1 VPFYLALGQSMGG
14 AGAKA
19 KGTHMSKLLVVTDL
33 GTFRAYSMD
42 QKPGTSS
49 PQLREVEEYKTELGD
64 DRISR
69 QFSDQPAKRGRGSA
83 ASDTSSSQGNGE
95 RHNICLENDRRSV
108 KEVADHISKLLDGG
122 EFDACYLAASSEI
135 SGPILEELPAEARS
149 KVQKNVAK
157 DLVNAKRE
165 ELLQHFA

>member
-1 VPFYLALGQSMGG
+1 MPGVRT
-14 AGAKA
+14 
-19 KGTHMSKLLVVTDL
+19 KGVDMSKLLVVTDL

-42 QKPGTSS
+42 QQPGTSS

-69 QFSDQPAKRGRGSA
+69 QFSDQPAKRGRGTA
-83 ASDTSSSQGNGE
+83 ASDPSGNQGNGE
-95 RHNICLENDRRSV
+95 RHNICLENDRRSA
-108 KEVADHISKLLDGG
+108 KEVASHISKLLDGG
-122 EFDACYLAASSEI
+122 EFDACYLAAPSEI
-135 SGPILEELPAEARS
+135 GGPILDELAPDARA
-149 KVQKNVAK
+149 KVKKTVAR